1 LRKNSTSANSGM
13 IVVEVGTILTTDN
26 AQKHG
31 SIQTDDVF

>member
-1 LRKNSTSANSGM
+1 M